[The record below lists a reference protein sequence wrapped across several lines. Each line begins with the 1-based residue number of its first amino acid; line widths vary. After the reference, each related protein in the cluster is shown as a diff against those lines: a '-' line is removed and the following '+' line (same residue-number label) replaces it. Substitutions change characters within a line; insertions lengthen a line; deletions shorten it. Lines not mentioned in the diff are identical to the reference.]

1 MDKSLVRGLV
11 LGGVAVTAIG
21 AAAGYTVMESR
32 PAYAEVLSVEAVTKA
47 VRTPRKNC
55 WQESVSHQTPTSD
68 PNQVTGTVI
77 GAVAGG
83 ILGHQVG
90 GGRGK
95 TVATVA
101 GAAAGGYAGNKI
113 QEQMQAGDT
122 YRTRETRCAT
132 TYHTEQKPDGYVV
145 HYRLGDRQGIVHMDH
160 NPGARIPVMN
170 GELVLSQSGSRR
182 S

>member
-1 MDKSLVRGLV
+1 MDKSLVKGLV

-21 AAAGYTVMESR
+21 ATAGYTVLEARS
-32 PAYAEVLSVEAVTKA
+32 AYAEVLSVEAVTKT

-55 WQESVSHQTPTSD
+55 WQQSVRYQAPTRD
-68 PNQVTGTVI
+68 PDQVTGTVI

-95 TVATVA
+95 TAATVA

-113 QEQMQAGDT
+113 QEQMQASHT
-122 YRTRETRCAT
+122 YQTRETRCTT
-132 TYHTEQKPDGYVV
+132 TYDTEQKPDGYVV
-145 HYRLGDRQGIVHMDH
+145 RYRLGDSQGVVHMDH
-160 NPGARIPVMN
+160 DPGARIPVKN
-170 GELVLSQSGSRR
+170 GELVLTQPESRR